1 MLSTGMG
8 CGIIS
13 VPYAMTVVGL
23 QFGITMTLMG
33 AGFLFIGVYLY
44 MKAREVYKIDA
55 HSDLSYMCFGQK
67 GVYISNF
74 LIRFYTFMGMIMFLM
89 IFSSLSIVLFGSP
102 ATNF

>member
-67 GVYISNF
+67 GVYISNL
-74 LIRFYTFMGMIMFLM
+74 LIAFVIFMDMIMFLM
-89 IFSSLSIVLFGSP
+89 IFADVSVALFGTPS
-102 ATNF
+102 ATF